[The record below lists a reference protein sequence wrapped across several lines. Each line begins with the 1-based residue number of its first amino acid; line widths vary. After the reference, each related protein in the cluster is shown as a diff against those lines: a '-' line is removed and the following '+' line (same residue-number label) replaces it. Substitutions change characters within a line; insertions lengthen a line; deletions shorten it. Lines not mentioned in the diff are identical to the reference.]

1 MPSRYNEQID
11 KNSHDK
17 LIAKK
22 NMYEKKIENISNKAS
37 KLLIKNQ
44 SLRKKEKKILA
55 ERKKLISA
63 KKTPETQFLKKKK
76 EEEQLKVHNDKI
88 NLGIKL
94 KEYEEKTETYNKI
107 IENIT
112 NNLSKF
118 DANKKRSMSLLPT
131 NRRISSQ
138 MSRIPN
144 MGKKNY
150 IKDNNASKS
159 SNISKD
165 NSIDDIEIDINKEE
179 EAQLLAELDKME
191 QDIEISNRGGNIK
204 KIKKNKKNKK

>member
-11 KNSHDK
+11 KNSYDK

-22 NMYEKKIENISNKAS
+22 KMYEKKIENISNKTS
-37 KLLIKNQ
+37 KLLFKNQ
-44 SLRKKEKKILA
+44 SLREKEQKILA
-55 ERKKLISA
+55 ERKKLNNN
-63 KKTPETQFLKKKK
+63 KEKTSETQSLKKKK
-76 EEEQLKVHNDKI
+76 EEEQKKVQNDKKKI
-88 NLGIKL
+88 GIKL
-94 KEYEEKTETYNKI
+94 KEYEEKTETYVKI

-118 DANKKRSMSLLPT
+118 DANKKRSMSLLPM

-165 NSIDDIEIDINKEE
+165 NSIDDVEIDIDKEE
-179 EAQLLAELDKME
+179 EAQLLAELDEME
-191 QDIEISNRGGNIK
+191 KDIEMSNRGGNIK
-204 KIKKNKKNKK
+204 KNKNKKNKK

>member
-76 EEEQLKVHNDKI
+76 EEEQLKVHNDKKKI
-88 NLGIKL
+88 GIKL
-94 KEYEEKTETYNKI
+94 KEYEEKTETYVKI

-118 DANKKRSMSLLPT
+118 DANKKRSMSLLPM

-165 NSIDDIEIDINKEE
+165 NSIDDVEIDIDKEE
-179 EAQLLAELDKME
+179 EAQLLAELDEME
-191 QDIEISNRGGNIK
+191 KDIEMSNRGGNIK
-204 KIKKNKKNKK
+204 KNKNKKNKK

>member
-22 NMYEKKIENISNKAS
+22 KMYEKKIENISNKTY
-37 KLLIKNQ
+37 KLLIENQ
-44 SLRKKEKKILA
+44 SLREKEQKILA
-55 ERKKLISA
+55 ERKKLNNN
-63 KKTPETQFLKKKK
+63 KQKTSETQSLKKKK
-76 EEEQLKVHNDKI
+76 EEEQIKVQNDKKQ
-88 NLGIKL
+88 LGIKL

-112 NNLSKF
+112 NNLKKF
-118 DANKKRSMSLLPT
+118 DANKKRSMSLLPM

-144 MGKKNY
+144 MW
-150 IKDNNASKS
+150 
-159 SNISKD
+159 
-165 NSIDDIEIDINKEE
+165 
-179 EAQLLAELDKME
+179 
-191 QDIEISNRGGNIK
+191 K
-204 KIKKNKKNKK
+204 KIILKIITQVKVVILVKIIVLMMLK